1 MTDQGEIQ
9 QVDWTTGTLAQAA
22 GISQTSYIRRLCL
35 NGTLQAR
42 KLGRDWIIAYE
53 EGRRWLDQ
61 RAAKSKSQ
69 DAA

>member
-1 MTDQGEIQ
+1 MTAEQIESQHD
-9 QVDWTTGTLAQAA
+9 DWTTETLAQAA

-53 EGRRWLDQ
+53 EGLRWLTA
-61 RAAKSKSQ
+61 RTAKRSKHS
-69 DAA
+69 